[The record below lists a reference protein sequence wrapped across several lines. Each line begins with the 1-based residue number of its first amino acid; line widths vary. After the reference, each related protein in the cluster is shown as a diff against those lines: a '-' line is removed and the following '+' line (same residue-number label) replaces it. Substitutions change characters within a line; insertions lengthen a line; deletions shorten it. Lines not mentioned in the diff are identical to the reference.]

1 MDDPPA
7 FRETLKDQSE
17 DSADFVLFAL
27 QMPMTQNQ
35 GGVGPEKT
43 KFQLGKIQRAHG
55 ATTRIILFVTCH
67 HGVPAAKNAVASG
80 KSEIGGMP
88 VALKKCVDVAA
99 IPSFFLGVED
109 GSNVAASS
117 LGAARHRVAAV
128 TEYRGPSSRPSS
140 VVPVCRLRELGI
152 YSTW

>member
-17 DSADFVLFAL
+17 NSADFVLFAL

-43 KFQLGKIQRAHG
+43 KFQLGKIERAHSA
-55 ATTRIILFVTCH
+55 ATRVILFVTCH

-88 VALKKCVDVAA
+88 VALKKCVDVAT
-99 IPSFFLGVED
+99 IPGFFLGVED
-109 GSNVAASS
+109 SPN
-117 LGAARHRVAAV
+117 GAAISLAA
-128 TEYRGPSSRPSS
+128 
-140 VVPVCRLRELGI
+140 LGFV
-152 YSTW
+152 SAGGGWR